1 MKRHIGKLTN
11 TDQRC
16 VVVYMQIPG
25 REDHALIA
33 STDSMPPRFEQA
45 VMEILESQEGQTD
58 PILANVLARRI
69 MPESNM
75 SVLQAMHEMGILV
88 PVHIDRVVMLPQ
100 PNMPFPLRHIIEGM
114 GNTLPKISESAEPQA
129 QKYNPHTANAQAIS
143 DENRMAIA
151 RNLIIEAEMLE
162 NDARRKREQAYAYAP
177 SLGASAEPTLVVSS
191 PVVETLT
198 PMKATDP
205 VVETVTKTV
214 KTTRTAKPK
223 ATSETTTVPKTR
235 RKKTSDAAGAG
246 A

>member
-1 MKRHIGKLTN
+1 MKRHIGKLAN

-58 PILANVLARRI
+58 PVLANVLARRI

-114 GNTLPKISESAEPQA
+114 GNTLPKISESVEPQA

-162 NDARRKREQAYAYAP
+162 SDARRKREQAYAYAP
-177 SLGASAEPTLVVSS
+177 SLASAGPATVAPAPIMEMMPTA
-191 PVVETLT
+191 
-198 PMKATDP
+198 KAPEP

-214 KTTRTAKPK
+214 KTPRATKPKTATETAAKP
-223 ATSETTTVPKTR
+223 R